1 MLEIEVTALSR
12 SEAVACS
19 IADQLRDHDQAVVRA
34 AGAGAVHQ
42 AVKAIAIAIGFL
54 ALDGVRAVCVP
65 ALAGVEVEGTER
77 MVVQISVEVL
87 HRD

>member
-1 MLEIEVTALSR
+1 MIEIEVTALSR
-12 SEAVACS
+12 SEDVAYL
-19 IADQLRDHDQAVVRA
+19 IADQLRGHDQAMIRA
-34 AGAGAVHQ
+34 VGAGAVHQ

-65 ALAGVEVEGTER
+65 TMAGVEVEGAER
-77 MVVQISVEVL
+77 MAVQITVEVL

>member
-12 SEAVACS
+12 SEAVAYS
-19 IADQLRDHDQAVVRA
+19 TADQLRDHDQAVVQA
-34 AGAGAVHQ
+34 AGASAVLQ
-42 AVKAIAIAIGFL
+42 AVKAIAVAIGFL

-65 ALAGVEVEGTER
+65 TMAGVEGAEK
-77 MVVQISVEVL
+77 MSIQITVEVL

>member
-1 MLEIEVTALSR
+1 MIEIEVTALSR
-12 SEAVACS
+12 SEDVAYS

-34 AGAGAVHQ
+34 AGASAVLQ

-65 ALAGVEVEGTER
+65 TRAGVEGAEK
-77 MVVQISVEVL
+77 MAIQITVEVL